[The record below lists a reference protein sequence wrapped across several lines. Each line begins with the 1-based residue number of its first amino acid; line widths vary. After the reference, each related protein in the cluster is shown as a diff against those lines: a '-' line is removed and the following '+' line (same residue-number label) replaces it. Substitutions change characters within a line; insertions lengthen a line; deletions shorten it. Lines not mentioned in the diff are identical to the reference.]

1 MSYLWAGPP
10 REFLQGETRLLWG
23 PGDRSRL
30 SYKSSIWGPIKPL
43 VAFQNC
49 FIFCAAEC
57 PDNIYFIQSSDKH
70 NQLNSWKYQTNKRRK
85 IQDKTSMA
93 NAMEPFRDSQIPSWR
108 FGLMYRL
115 KPPLIVYMFTSLK
128 TITYFLFGKGAK
140 IQKFHIQSNLSIATI
155 EGSSEKRSHKT
166 GGRWIEVVTYA
177 PKISRG
183 KS

>member
-93 NAMEPFRDSQIPSWR
+93 NAMEPFRDSQIPSWLS
-108 FGLMYRL
+108 GLRTNVPAETPSHSL
-115 KPPLIVYMFTSLK
+115 DVYESK
-128 TITYFLFGKGAK
+128 DNYLF
-140 IQKFHIQSNLSIATI
+140 SIWKR
-155 EGSSEKRSHKT
+155 GQNSEISHTVKLVYSDHW
-166 GGRWIEVVTYA
+166 REFWKKVA
-177 PKISRG
+177 
-183 KS
+183 